1 MGTRSIEKYGTTKSR
16 VIDTRT
22 GGFYTCLD
30 GNKGWFH
37 ATVHRAGHVIEF
49 STCAVTSN
57 RYDYVSELIVP
68 GVRVGTPRGRVKRRG
83 GVRMSSEGQPQATG
97 SVASQA
103 TLENVNP
110 RRWQILGVLVV
121 SLVVVILD
129 NTVLNVA
136 LKTIQQDL
144 NATQSELIWAINS
157 YTLVFAALL
166 FTWGALGD
174 RFGRKRIL
182 IIGLTLFAVA
192 SALCAFASSPQQL
205 IFFRGLMGIGAASV
219 LPVTLAIITVIF
231 PPQERGKAIGVLLEH
246 PQWFHWLTGN
256 DWGSVFFIN
265 VPIIIVGII
274 GIVAIVPETKNENY
288 AKLDPIGLVLSIAGL
303 LALVYGIQEAGWGE
317 LRTYL
322 WIGLGVAILVGFLI
336 FESRTT
342 HPSLDLSLFKIR
354 SFSVPLAGVSLAFA
368 ALQGSLLF
376 LSFYYQLVRG
386 WSPLQSGA
394 LTLPFAVGQVIAAP
408 RSAKMVQKFGARRV
422 IPTGVFLALIAM
434 ILIANLKVD
443 APIWYLVLLGFL
455 FGFGL
460 GNTIAPSTTRMTLAT
475 PPSRSG
481 SGSAVQNTVRQVA
494 AALGVA
500 IISSI
505 VATVYA
511 SNLTPILDKT
521 QMPAAL
527 KNVAADSIG
536 ATFGIADKIDQSG
549 QAPAGSGDLLRQ
561 AGIDSFLPALHTAA
575 WIAAALLVV
584 AFLIFVTMLP
594 AKAEAVAW
602 AGSHPSPDAT
612 RGPIVP
618 GEGETDAAHQV
629 HVVDEV
635 GDGLSHVE
643 DAPLEVAVESATDPV

>member
-1 MGTRSIEKYGTTKSR
+1 
-16 VIDTRT
+16 
-22 GGFYTCLD
+22 
-30 GNKGWFH
+30 
-37 ATVHRAGHVIEF
+37 
-49 STCAVTSN
+49 
-57 RYDYVSELIVP
+57 
-68 GVRVGTPRGRVKRRG
+68 
-83 GVRMSSEGQPQATG
+83 
-97 SVASQA
+97 
-103 TLENVNP
+103 
-110 RRWQILGVLVV
+110 
-121 SLVVVILD
+121 
-129 NTVLNVA
+129 
-136 LKTIQQDL
+136 
-144 NATQSELIWAINS
+144 
-157 YTLVFAALL
+157 
-166 FTWGALGD
+166 
-174 RFGRKRIL
+174 
-182 IIGLTLFAVA
+182 
-192 SALCAFASSPQQL
+192 
-205 IFFRGLMGIGAASV
+205 
-219 LPVTLAIITVIF
+219 
-231 PPQERGKAIGVLLEH
+231 
-246 PQWFHWLTGN
+246 LTGN

-288 AKLDPIGLVLSIAGL
+288 AKLDPIGLVLSITGL

-317 LRTYL
+317 ARTYA
-322 WIGLGVAILVGFLI
+322 WIGLGLAILIGFLV
-336 FESRTT
+336 FESRTS

-354 SFSVPLAGVSLAFA
+354 SFSVPLAGVSMAFA

-422 IPTGVFLALIAM
+422 IPAGVFIATIAMVLIAT
-434 ILIANLKVD
+434 LQVD

-481 SGSAVQNTVRQVA
+481 SGSAVQNTVRQVG

-511 SNLTPILDKT
+511 RNLAPILDKT
-521 QMPAAL
+521 QMPPAL
-527 KNVAADSIG
+527 KNAASDSIG

-561 AGIDSFLPALHTAA
+561 AAIESFMPALHTAA
-575 WIAAALLVV
+575 WIAAGLLIAAFIVFVAL
-584 AFLIFVTMLP
+584 LP

-612 RGPIVP
+612 KGPIVP
-618 GEGETDAAHQV
+618 GEGESDAAHQV
-629 HVVDEV
+629 HVVDEQ
-635 GDGLSHVE
+635 GDGLAHVAE
-643 DAPLEVAVESATDPV
+643 APLELVDDVTKDLA

>member
-1 MGTRSIEKYGTTKSR
+1 
-16 VIDTRT
+16 
-22 GGFYTCLD
+22 
-30 GNKGWFH
+30 
-37 ATVHRAGHVIEF
+37 
-49 STCAVTSN
+49 
-57 RYDYVSELIVP
+57 
-68 GVRVGTPRGRVKRRG
+68 
-83 GVRMSSEGQPQATG
+83 MSSESQTPATG
-97 SVASQA
+97 SVASQS
-103 TLENVNP
+103 TMENVNP

-144 NATQSELIWAINS
+144 NATQSELIWAINA

-182 IIGLTLFAVA
+182 IIGLTMFAAA

-205 IFFRGLMGIGAASV
+205 IFYRGLMGIGAASV
-219 LPVTLAIITVIF
+219 LPVTLSIITVIF
-231 PPQERGKAIGVLLEH
+231 PPQERGKAIGAWAAAVGGAVALGPIVGGVLLEH
-246 PQWFHWLTGN
+246 PQWFNWLTGN

-288 AKLDPIGLVLSIAGL
+288 AKLDPIGLILSITGL

-317 LRTYL
+317 LRTYA
-322 WIGLGVAILVGFLI
+322 WIGLGLAILIGFLF
-336 FESRTT
+336 FESRTS

-354 SFSVPLAGVSLAFA
+354 SFSVPLAGVSLSFA

-386 WSPLQSGA
+386 WTPLQSGV
-394 LTLPFAVGQVIAAP
+394 LTLPFAIGQVIAAP
-408 RSAKMVQKFGARRV
+408 RSAKMVQKFGARKV
-422 IPTGVFLALIAM
+422 IPAGVFIATVAMVLIAT
-434 ILIANLKVD
+434 IQVD

-481 SGSAVQNTVRQVA
+481 SGSAVQNTVRQVC

-500 IISSI
+500 VVSSI
-505 VATVYA
+505 VAAVYA
-511 SNLTPILDKT
+511 HNLTPVLDQT
-521 QMPAAL
+521 ALPPAL
-527 KNVAADSIG
+527 KNAATDSIG
-536 ATFGIADKIDQSG
+536 STFGIAEKIDQSG

-561 AGIDSFLPALHTAA
+561 AGIDSFMPALHTAA

-584 AFLIFVTMLP
+584 AFVIFVTMLP

-602 AGSHPSPDAT
+602 AGSHPGPDAT
-612 RGPIVP
+612 KGPVVP
-618 GEGETDAAHQV
+618 GEGEADAAHQV
-629 HVVDEV
+629 HVVDEH
-635 GDGLSHVE
+635 GDGLAHVAE
-643 DAPLEVAVESATDPV
+643 APLELADQPTTDPV

>member
-1 MGTRSIEKYGTTKSR
+1 
-16 VIDTRT
+16 
-22 GGFYTCLD
+22 
-30 GNKGWFH
+30 
-37 ATVHRAGHVIEF
+37 
-49 STCAVTSN
+49 
-57 RYDYVSELIVP
+57 
-68 GVRVGTPRGRVKRRG
+68 
-83 GVRMSSEGQPQATG
+83 
-97 SVASQA
+97 
-103 TLENVNP
+103 
-110 RRWQILGVLVV
+110 
-121 SLVVVILD
+121 
-129 NTVLNVA
+129 
-136 LKTIQQDL
+136 
-144 NATQSELIWAINS
+144 
-157 YTLVFAALL
+157 
-166 FTWGALGD
+166 
-174 RFGRKRIL
+174 
-182 IIGLTLFAVA
+182 
-192 SALCAFASSPQQL
+192 
-205 IFFRGLMGIGAASV
+205 
-219 LPVTLAIITVIF
+219 
-231 PPQERGKAIGVLLEH
+231 VLLEH
-246 PQWFHWLTGN
+246 PQWFNWLTGN

-265 VPIIIVGII
+265 VPIIIVGLI
-274 GIVAIVPETKNENY
+274 GIIAIVPETRNENY
-288 AKLDPIGLVLSIAGL
+288 AKLDPIGLVLSITGL

-322 WIGLGVAILVGFLI
+322 WMGAGLAILIGFLI
-336 FESRTT
+336 FESRTS

-422 IPTGVFLALIAM
+422 IPAGVALATVAMVLIAH
-434 ILIANLKVD
+434 IEVD
-443 APIWYLVLLGFL
+443 TPIWYLVLLGFL

-505 VATVYA
+505 VAAVYA
-511 SNLTPILDKT
+511 NNLNPILDKT
-521 QMPAAL
+521 QMPPAL
-527 KNVAADSIG
+527 KQAAADSIG
-536 ATFGIADKIDQSG
+536 ATFGIAEKIDQSG
-549 QAPAGSGDLLRQ
+549 QAPPGSGDLLRK

-584 AFLIFVTMLP
+584 AFVLFLAMLP

-602 AGSHPSPDAT
+602 AGSHPGPDAAK
-612 RGPIVP
+612 GPIVP

-629 HVVDEV
+629 HVVDEH
-635 GDGLSHVE
+635 GDGLAHVE
-643 DAPLEVAVESATDPV
+643 QSPLELAPEKSTDPV